1 MRHDLSKI
9 PDHIL
14 RAAFNPRRF
23 AEGGPTFG
31 GNDEDDDLDSYF
43 GDLGS
48 ISSTPTNDSGEGG
61 DVGSKPTETKTDT
74 STSSLGTK
82 TTSAPDPKAVNASPV
97 STSSSVSFGREANPY
112 HSIADSPEERLNNT
126 EQALRGPTGPSAE
139 PRIAPTSYGTN
150 YQTAQMA
157 RAANPTLAGRY
168 SDSDIA
174 SAFDTISGALP
185 GEAAVNV
192 NGNYGAMNDLAR
204 VGINQ
209 LNVGFSPR
217 SVVGAYDTTGQRPG
231 TASFAVAGP
240 RSMGMA
246 PSGSYNRDLGAIA
259 TREAFSNLGVSPE
272 ATDATNFVAAG
283 TPMVKGVTPFGSPVN
298 GTQFGKD
305 FTGPAQRVAAFNSG
319 DVADP
324 SLDGPSEIPQPVSNP
339 SAKEI
344 LQQLAAQNAP
354 QGVNSLMAPPKPTPK
369 PEQPTQ
375 LSGQLPDAPVT
386 LAELMSQ
393 LDQLKS
399 ITARKGPAQ
408 EGFYAESNFT
418 PPTYSRTNPNKI
430 QDRGPAEEE
439 ERILEIE
446 NVPVE
451 QSADGTNFSPESTL
465 RKAEYAA
472 RNPAEYG
479 MPGVPGADLATIPGM
494 VRGISELASEIPS
507 FDVNQLKA
515 PAKQKVG
522 LDLARI
528 FGKDDDLIQKYGGK
542 ALTGTIKS
550 GLDYLNGIKNDF
562 AARFSSQSPSQFEAQ
577 PSTPAATSTQD
588 EKSHLTKGA
597 DGEWSLDG
605 DRVGFG
611 VTRDMSPEDVVKTLE
626 KEGYDPSQID
636 FGAPPTNQNAAPE
649 SAPEEDVP
657 DVPSYTDGIYG
668 IMGQRELHPKKD
680 EWLDT
685 PYPRMADGS
694 YKTAADVSQDDM
706 LSMKAR
712 RTDGVEAY
720 TEQTPEEEQKRQ
732 NKYKVQSAIQRGA
745 NLATHGISKL
755 MPDIVKTTREYD
767 ERPSWEQAYI
777 KAQTQKRHPDF
788 YNPDTRGTDSYIPDP
803 DSPYF
808 PIWLEE
814 QQNAIWGRKW
824 G

>member
-1 MRHDLSKI
+1 MKNDLSKI

-61 DVGSKPTETKTDT
+61 GGRTSGPTETKTDT

-97 STSSSVSFGREANPY
+97 STSSNVSFGKAMDDYRR
-112 HSIADSPEERLNNT
+112 IAGLGGETPESELNNT
-126 EQALRGPTGPSAE
+126 EQEYR
-139 PRIAPTSYGTN
+139 APTFGAASTTGVVKDIFNSQRPSFDSPSTMGTFG
-150 YQTAQMA
+150 QAQNA
-157 RAANPTLAGRY
+157 VRIG
-168 SDSDIA
+168 I
-174 SAFDTISGALP
+174 
-185 GEAAVNV
+185 GETVDN
-192 NGNYGAMNDLAR
+192 
-204 VGINQ
+204 VGIGDVIN
-209 LNVGFSPR
+209 
-217 SVVGAYDTTGQRPG
+217 
-231 TASFAVAGP
+231 
-240 RSMGMA
+240 SMK
-246 PSGSYNRDLGAIA
+246 NRDLINRDYGNMYSRGTNSGGEYESLAHGRYAAATPDSELYARGVNDIANALSNNEFGNPNATDFIA
-259 TREAFSNLGVSPE
+259 TGIRNGPRYAKKSDEDLGPEIGGQYFGNHWNATQDMVMASRE
-272 ATDATNFVAAG
+272 
-283 TPMVKGVTPFGSPVN
+283 FGGLPTGDPV
-298 GTQFGKD
+298 
-305 FTGPAQRVAAFNSG
+305 
-319 DVADP
+319 P
-324 SLDGPSEIPQPVSNP
+324 SGPSEIPQPVSNP

-354 QGVNSLMAPPKPTPK
+354 QGVNSLMTPPKPTPK

-393 LDQLKS
+393 LDKLKS

-418 PPTYSRTNPNKI
+418 QPTYSRTNPNKI
-430 QDRGPAEEE
+430 QDRIPAEEE
-439 ERILEIE
+439 EHILEIE

-479 MPGVPGADLATIPGM
+479 MPGIPGADLATLPGM

-515 PAKQKVG
+515 PAKQKIG
-522 LDLARI
+522 LDFARV
-528 FGKDDDLIQKYGGK
+528 FGKDDDLITKYGGQ

-562 AARFSSQSPSQFEAQ
+562 AAKFGSQSPSQSEAK
-577 PSTPAATSTQD
+577 PSIPTDTPTQD

-636 FGAPPTNQNAAPE
+636 FGAPPTNQDAAPE
-649 SAPEEDVP
+649 AAPEEDVP
-657 DVPSYTDGIYG
+657 NVPSYTDGIYG
-668 IMGQRELHPKKD
+668 IMGQSELHPT
-680 EWLDT
+680 EWQTVRYGWRDI
-685 PYPRMADGS
+685 PYPRNADGS

-720 TEQTPEEEQKRQ
+720 TEPTPEEEEKRQ
-732 NKYKVQSAIQRGA
+732 NKYKAQKVGQKVLSTMTGGVAGR
-745 NLATHGISKL
+745 L
-755 MPDIVKTTREYD
+755 PDVSRITREYD

-777 KAQTQKRHPDF
+777 KAQAQKQHPDF